1 MKITGTAK
9 LKKQL
14 GKMDSLVRE
23 EIETSTKRAA
33 KRFANFAR
41 KVAPQGATGETKK
54 VINHQ
59 IDVSEHGVF
68 GFVNFA
74 EPNKQSAVRQA
85 AINYGRKKGDRGKT
99 AGYQYIQTTR
109 SFIGDKYKR
118 AVKNAISRGVK
129 RASNV

>member
-1 MKITGTAK
+1 VKITGTAK

-14 GKMDSLVRE
+14 KQVAPNVRE

-59 IDVSEHGVF
+59 VNISKHGVF

-74 EPNKQSAVRQA
+74 QPTKQSAVRQA
-85 AINYGRKKGDRGKT
+85 SINYGRVEGDRGT
-99 AGYQYIQTTR
+99 TSGYQYIQTTR

-118 AVKNAISRGVK
+118 AVKNAVSRGVK

>member
-1 MKITGTAK
+1 MKIKGVKK
-9 LKKQL
+9 LNKQL

-23 EIETSTKRAA
+23 EIKTSTKRAA

-118 AVKNAISRGVK
+118 GMKNVVRRGMK
-129 RASNV
+129 KATNG